1 MLDIIIVLAGFYLFC
16 GIVRVLLEDSA
27 KATISATVRLRN
39 RMPHL
44 MEKTIS
50 LSHKTHIKQE
60 LK

>member
-16 GIVRVLLEDSA
+16 GIVRVLLGGFGKSD
-27 KATISATVRLRN
+27 ISATVRLRN